1 MTRVAG
7 HIMVILGIVT
17 GPPVWDAMARGGL
30 WPTIA
35 FAGVLT
41 SIASGLVLTI
51 GTRRSKENGRH
62 A

>member
-7 HIMVILGIVT
+7 HTMIILGIVI

-30 WPTIA
+30 WPRIA
-35 FAGVLT
+35 FAGVL
-41 SIASGLVLTI
+41 ASVTAGLILAL

>member
-7 HIMVILGIVT
+7 HIMIILGIVI
-17 GPPVWDAMARGGL
+17 GPPVWDAMAGGGL
-30 WPTIA
+30 WPRIA

-41 SIASGLVLTI
+41 SIATGLVLII